1 MDVYKYFFKL
11 LFIQKNIFLSFI
23 IYFTLAII
31 MTNITLNVKFPR
43 IEVVDA
49 LRGFAIMSIMLLHN
63 VEHFEYY
70 YLPENFPAWLV
81 TLDKIVWDSL
91 FFLFGGKSY
100 AIFALLF
107 GFSFY
112 IQNNNQAKKGNDFRG
127 RFFWRM
133 MLLLI
138 FGLINTAFYQ
148 GDILTLY
155 AFLGLLLIPVV
166 NWSNKAVFITA
177 VILMLQPLE
186 WARCIYYIVNPDY
199 VAPPNLSNAYYES
212 IGYYMKSGSFIDYV
226 IGNLTLGKIASL
238 LWSWENGRFFQ
249 APALFMFGMLMGR
262 KQLFNATDVNQQF
275 WKKVL
280 LYSSILFIPLFV
292 LKTHTVDVIARVT
305 LSNKLTVIFASW
317 SNAAFMLV
325 LVSGFV
331 LLYQKYSVAKV
342 LSKLVPFGKMSLTN
356 YIMQSM
362 IGAFIYYRYGLGLF
376 KYTGATY
383 CLLIGIVL
391 FFIQLYFCTWWL
403 KTHKQGPLEY
413 IWSKAT
419 WISFGK
425 K

>member
-1 MDVYKYFFKL
+1 
-11 LFIQKNIFLSFI
+11 
-23 IYFTLAII
+23 
-31 MTNITLNVKFPR
+31 MTNITFNLKAPR

-70 YLPENFPAWLV
+70 YLPENFPTWLV
-81 TLDKIVWDSL
+81 ALDKIVWDSL

-112 IQNNNQAKKGNDFRG
+112 IQNDNQAKKGNDFRG

-138 FGLINTAFYQ
+138 FGIVNTAFYQ

-166 NWSNKAVFITA
+166 KWSNKAVFITA
-177 VILMLQPLE
+177 VVLMLQPLE
-186 WARCIYYIVNPDY
+186 WARCIYYILNPDY

-212 IGYYMKSGSFIDYV
+212 IGYYMKNGSFMDYV

-249 APALFMFGMLMGR
+249 APALFMFGMLLGR
-262 KQLFNATDVNQQF
+262 KQLFTTTVENTQF
-275 WKKVL
+275 WNKVL
-280 LYSSILFIPLFV
+280 RYAIVFFIPLYF
-292 LKTHTVDVIARVT
+292 LKTHIVDIIARVT
-305 LSNKLTVIFASW
+305 LSNTLTIIFASW
-317 SNAAFMLV
+317 SNVAFMLV
-325 LVSGFV
+325 LVSVFV
-331 LLYQKYSVAKV
+331 LLYQKDSANRVF
-342 LSKLVPFGKMSLTN
+342 SKLIPFGKMSLTN

-376 KYTGATY
+376 EYTGATY

-391 FFIQLYFCTWWL
+391 FIIQLSFCTWWL
-403 KTHKQGPLEY
+403 KTHRQGPLEY
-413 IWSKAT
+413 IWHKAT

>member
-1 MDVYKYFFKL
+1 
-11 LFIQKNIFLSFI
+11 
-23 IYFTLAII
+23 
-31 MTNITLNVKFPR
+31 MTNSTFSLKNPR

-70 YLPENFPAWLV
+70 HLPESFPDWLV
-81 TLDKIVWDSL
+81 ALDKIVWDSL

-112 IQNNNQAKKGNDFRG
+112 IQNDNQVKKGNDFRG

-133 MLLLI
+133 MLLLV
-138 FGLINTAFYQ
+138 FGMINTAFYQ

-155 AFLGLLLIPVV
+155 AFLGLILIPVV

-186 WARCIYYIVNPDY
+186 WARCIYYALNPDY

-212 IGYYMKSGSFIDYV
+212 IGNFMKNGSFMDYV

-249 APALFMFGMLMGR
+249 APALFMLGMLLGR
-262 KQLFNATDVNQQF
+262 KQMFTTTVENIQF

-280 LYSSILFIPLFV
+280 RYAIILFVPLYL
-292 LKTHTVDVIARVT
+292 LKTNIATLVTRVT
-305 LSNKLTVIFASW
+305 MSNKLSVIFSSW
-317 SNAAFMLV
+317 SNFAFMCV
-325 LVSGFV
+325 IVSVFV
-331 LLYQKYSVAKV
+331 LLYQKESVVGTLAK
-342 LSKLVPFGKMSLTN
+342 LIPFGKMSLTN

-362 IGAFIYYRYGLGLF
+362 IGSFIYYRYGLGLF
-376 KYTGATY
+376 EYTGATY

-391 FFIQLYFCTWWL
+391 FFIQLSFCTWWL

-413 IWSKAT
+413 IWHKAT
-419 WISFGK
+419 WISLGK
-425 K
+425 

>member
-1 MDVYKYFFKL
+1 M
-11 LFIQKNIFLSFI
+11 NG
-23 IYFTLAII
+23 
-31 MTNITLNVKFPR
+31 ITLNLKFPR

-70 YLPENFPAWLV
+70 YLPENFPTWLV
-81 TLDKIVWDSL
+81 AIDKIVWDSL

-112 IQNNNQAKKGNDFRG
+112 VQNDNQEIKGNDFRG

-133 MLLLI
+133 MLLFI
-138 FGLINTAFYQ
+138 FGLFNTTFYQ

-155 AFLGLLLIPVV
+155 AFLGLLLIPVA

-177 VILMLQPLE
+177 VILLLQPLE
-186 WARCIYYIVNPDY
+186 LARCIYYILNPDY

-212 IGYYMKSGSFIDYV
+212 IGYYMKHGTFMDYV
-226 IGNLTLGKIASL
+226 IGDLTLGKTASL

-249 APALFMFGMLMGR
+249 APALFMFGMLLGR
-262 KQLFNATDVNQQF
+262 KQLFTTILATNQF
-275 WKKVL
+275 WRKVL
-280 LYSSILFIPLFV
+280 RYAIAFFLPLYF
-292 LKTHTVDVIARVT
+292 LKTSMVDIVTRVT
-305 LSNKLTVIFASW
+305 LSNKLTIILASW
-317 SNAAFMLV
+317 SNVAFMLV
-325 LVSGFV
+325 LVSSFV
-331 LLYQKYSVAKV
+331 LLYQKDAINKT

-362 IGAFIYYRYGLGLF
+362 IGSFLYYRYGLGLF
-376 KYTGATY
+376 EYTGATY
-383 CLLIGIVL
+383 CFFIGIIL
-391 FFIQLYFCTWWL
+391 FIIQLSFCTWWL

-413 IWSKAT
+413 IWHKAT

>member
-1 MDVYKYFFKL
+1 
-11 LFIQKNIFLSFI
+11 
-23 IYFTLAII
+23 
-31 MTNITLNVKFPR
+31 MTNSTFNLKNPR

-70 YLPENFPAWLV
+70 HLPESFPDWLV
-81 TLDKIVWDSL
+81 ALDKIVWDSL

-112 IQNNNQAKKGNDFRG
+112 IQNDNQVKKGNDFRV

-133 MLLLI
+133 MLLLV
-138 FGLINTAFYQ
+138 FGMINTAFYQ

-155 AFLGLLLIPVV
+155 AFLGLILIPVV

-186 WARCIYYIVNPDY
+186 WARCIYYALNPDY

-212 IGYYMKSGSFIDYV
+212 IGNFMKNGSFMDYV

-249 APALFMFGMLMGR
+249 APALFMLGMLLGR
-262 KQLFNATDVNQQF
+262 KQMFTTTVENIQF

-280 LYSSILFIPLFV
+280 RYAIVLFV
-292 LKTHTVDVIARVT
+292 PLYLLKTNIATLVTRVT
-305 LSNKLTVIFASW
+305 MSNKLSVIFSSW
-317 SNAAFMLV
+317 SNFAFMCV
-325 LVSGFV
+325 IVSVFV
-331 LLYQKYSVAKV
+331 LLYQKESVVGTLAK
-342 LSKLVPFGKMSLTN
+342 LIPFGKMSLTN

-362 IGAFIYYRYGLGLF
+362 IGSFIYYRYGLGLF
-376 KYTGATY
+376 EYTGATY

-391 FFIQLYFCTWWL
+391 FFIQLSFCTWWL

-413 IWSKAT
+413 IWHKAT

-425 K
+425 

>member
-1 MDVYKYFFKL
+1 
-11 LFIQKNIFLSFI
+11 
-23 IYFTLAII
+23 
-31 MTNITLNVKFPR
+31 MTNSTFSLKNPR

-70 YLPENFPAWLV
+70 HLPESFPDWLV
-81 TLDKIVWDSL
+81 ALDKIVWDSL

-112 IQNNNQAKKGNDFRG
+112 IQNDNQVKKGNDFRG

-133 MLLLI
+133 MLLLV
-138 FGLINTAFYQ
+138 FGMINTAFYQ

-155 AFLGLLLIPVV
+155 AFLGLILIPVV
-166 NWSNKAVFITA
+166 NWSNKAVFVTA

-186 WARCIYYIVNPDY
+186 WARCIYYALNPDY

-212 IGYYMKSGSFIDYV
+212 IGNFMKNGSFMDYV

-249 APALFMFGMLMGR
+249 APALFMLGMLLGR
-262 KQLFNATDVNQQF
+262 KQMFTTTVENIQF

-280 LYSSILFIPLFV
+280 RYAIVLFV
-292 LKTHTVDVIARVT
+292 PLYLLKTNITTLVTRVT
-305 LSNKLTVIFASW
+305 MSNKLSVIFSSW
-317 SNAAFMLV
+317 SNFAFMCV
-325 LVSGFV
+325 IVSVFV
-331 LLYQKYSVAKV
+331 LLYQKESVVGTLAK
-342 LSKLVPFGKMSLTN
+342 LIPFGKMSLTN

-362 IGAFIYYRYGLGLF
+362 IGSFIYYRYGLGLF
-376 KYTGATY
+376 EYTGATY

-391 FFIQLYFCTWWL
+391 FFIQLSFCTWWL

-413 IWSKAT
+413 IWHKAT

-425 K
+425 

>member
-1 MDVYKYFFKL
+1 
-11 LFIQKNIFLSFI
+11 
-23 IYFTLAII
+23 
-31 MTNITLNVKFPR
+31 MTNSTFSLKNPR

-70 YLPENFPAWLV
+70 HLPESFPDWLV
-81 TLDKIVWDSL
+81 ALDKIVWDSL

-112 IQNNNQAKKGNDFRG
+112 IQNDNQVKKGNDFRV

-133 MLLLI
+133 MLLLV
-138 FGLINTAFYQ
+138 FGMINTAFYQ

-155 AFLGLLLIPVV
+155 AFLGLILIPVV
-166 NWSNKAVFITA
+166 NWSSKAVFITA

-186 WARCIYYIVNPDY
+186 WARCIYYALNPDY

-212 IGYYMKSGSFIDYV
+212 IGDFMKNGSFMDYV

-249 APALFMFGMLMGR
+249 APALFMLGMLLGR
-262 KQLFNATDVNQQF
+262 KQMFTATVENIQF

-280 LYSSILFIPLFV
+280 RYAIILFVPLYL
-292 LKTHTVDVIARVT
+292 LKTNMATLVTRVT
-305 LSNKLTVIFASW
+305 MSNKLSVIFSSW
-317 SNAAFMLV
+317 SNFAFMCV
-325 LVSGFV
+325 IVSVFV
-331 LLYQKYSVAKV
+331 LLYQKESVVRTLAK
-342 LSKLVPFGKMSLTN
+342 LIPFGKMSLTN

-362 IGAFIYYRYGLGLF
+362 IGSFIYYRYGLGLF
-376 KYTGATY
+376 EYTGATY

-391 FFIQLYFCTWWL
+391 FFIQLSFCTWWL

-413 IWSKAT
+413 IWHKAT

-425 K
+425 

>member
-1 MDVYKYFFKL
+1 
-11 LFIQKNIFLSFI
+11 
-23 IYFTLAII
+23 
-31 MTNITLNVKFPR
+31 MTNSTFSLKNPR

-70 YLPENFPAWLV
+70 HLPESFPDWLV
-81 TLDKIVWDSL
+81 ALDKIVWDSL

-112 IQNNNQAKKGNDFRG
+112 IQNDNQVKKGNDFRG

-133 MLLLI
+133 MLLLV
-138 FGLINTAFYQ
+138 FGMINTAFYQ

-155 AFLGLLLIPVV
+155 AFLGLILIPVV

-186 WARCIYYIVNPDY
+186 WARCIYYALNPDY

-212 IGYYMKSGSFIDYV
+212 IGNFMKNGSFMDYV

-249 APALFMFGMLMGR
+249 APALFMLGMLLGR
-262 KQLFNATDVNQQF
+262 KQMFTTTVENIQF

-280 LYSSILFIPLFV
+280 RYAIVLFV
-292 LKTHTVDVIARVT
+292 PLYLLKTNITTLVTRVT
-305 LSNKLTVIFASW
+305 MSNKLSVIFSSW
-317 SNAAFMLV
+317 SNFAFMCV
-325 LVSGFV
+325 IVSVFV
-331 LLYQKYSVAKV
+331 LLYQKESVVGTLA
-342 LSKLVPFGKMSLTN
+342 KLVPFGKMSLTN

-362 IGAFIYYRYGLGLF
+362 IGSFIYYRYGLGLF
-376 KYTGATY
+376 EYTGATY

-391 FFIQLYFCTWWL
+391 FFIQLSFCTWWL

-413 IWSKAT
+413 IWHKAT
-419 WISFGK
+419 WISLGNNK
-425 K
+425 

>member
-1 MDVYKYFFKL
+1 
-11 LFIQKNIFLSFI
+11 
-23 IYFTLAII
+23 
-31 MTNITLNVKFPR
+31 MTNSTFSLKNPR

-70 YLPENFPAWLV
+70 HLPESFPDWLV
-81 TLDKIVWDSL
+81 ALDKIVWDSL

-112 IQNNNQAKKGNDFRG
+112 IQNDNQVKKGNDFRV

-133 MLLLI
+133 MLLLV
-138 FGLINTAFYQ
+138 FGMINTAFYQ

-155 AFLGLLLIPVV
+155 AFLGLILIPVV
-166 NWSNKAVFITA
+166 NWSSKAVFITA

-186 WARCIYYIVNPDY
+186 WARCIYYALNPDY

-212 IGYYMKSGSFIDYV
+212 IGDFMKNGSFMDYV

-249 APALFMFGMLMGR
+249 APALFMLGMLLGR
-262 KQLFNATDVNQQF
+262 KQMFTATVENIQF

-280 LYSSILFIPLFV
+280 RYAIILFVPLYL
-292 LKTHTVDVIARVT
+292 LKTNIATLVTRVT
-305 LSNKLTVIFASW
+305 MSNKLSVIFSSW
-317 SNAAFMLV
+317 SNFAFMCV
-325 LVSGFV
+325 IVSVFV
-331 LLYQKYSVAKV
+331 LLYQKESVVRTLAK
-342 LSKLVPFGKMSLTN
+342 LIPFGKMSLTN

-362 IGAFIYYRYGLGLF
+362 IGSFIYYRYGLGLF
-376 KYTGATY
+376 EYTGATY

-391 FFIQLYFCTWWL
+391 FFIQLSFCTWWL

-413 IWSKAT
+413 IWHKAT

-425 K
+425 